1 MRWSNTFA
9 PDADNAGR
17 GRTALGHALAEA
29 GLPAD
34 VIGDALLVLGEIIG
48 NAVRH
53 ARTDFTI
60 SATVTAGR
68 LRLEV
73 FDRDTRP
80 PQLLGLDNEST
91 SGRGLHLVSALAS
104 TWGWQTAEDREGVSG
119 KIVWA
124 ELEIVP

>member
-1 MRWSNTFA
+1 MRWSGTFG
-9 PDADNAGR
+9 PNADNAGR
-17 GRTALGHALAEA
+17 ARAAVGQALDQA
-29 GLPAD
+29 GLPPA

-60 SATVTAGR
+60 SATLAGGL

-80 PQLLGLDNEST
+80 PALLGLDDEST
-91 SGRGLHLVSALAS
+91 SGRGLHLVSAVA
-104 TWGWQTAEDREGVSG
+104 TAWGWHTAEGSDGVSG
-119 KIVWA
+119 KLVWA
-124 ELEIVP
+124 ELEIDQ